1 MPRPIILNGHT
12 LKITRFGISLEVQG
26 LKPHASTEGG
36 SGSIFGLGTKIPHA
50 ARCGQKKKTKTLQT
64 TLLEA
69 YWIHPS
75 FVWASLVAQIKT
87 LPVMRETRV

>member
-1 MPRPIILNGHT
+1 MLPLRGAWVQSLVRELRFHIL
-12 LKITRFGISLEVQG
+12 
-26 LKPHASTEGG
+26 
-36 SGSIFGLGTKIPHA
+36 LGVD
-50 ARCGQKKKTKTLQT
+50 KKKKQKKTLQT

-75 FVWASLVAQIKT
+75 VFLASLVAQMVKN